1 MHRRIDNI
9 IAQLM
14 DLNKEL
20 ENQYDILEALCSDY
34 LAIYKVDFDTGTFGV
49 HRVDRQ
55 LRPESVQKFRKISTI
70 MMRQCKFMCR
80 NL

>member
-20 ENQYDILEALCSDY
+20 ENQYDILEALCSEY
-34 LAIYKVDFDTGTFGV
+34 LAIYKVDFDTGTFEV
-49 HRVDRQ
+49 HRVDSQ
-55 LRPESVQKFRKISTI
+55 IS
-70 MMRQCKFMCR
+70 C
-80 NL
+80 